1 MKNKTIVMTT
11 ATLIL
16 ASGLLLGTHSYA
28 ADDNSTPSEV
38 YDVSAYTK
46 HVEDSMQK
54 LHTLH
59 LRAFDKNLNSGQR
72 EKARREFFKISQ
84 GLVQEMHQRIM
95 GLNVKAGAALSHT
108 DVLLNT
114 HLTMMVLDMLSELQ
128 RESYI
133 DPVMRQ

>member
-1 MKNKTIVMTT
+1 
-11 ATLIL
+11 
-16 ASGLLLGTHSYA
+16 
-28 ADDNSTPSEV
+28 V

-46 HVEDSMQK
+46 HVEDTMQQ

-59 LRAFDKNLNSGQR
+59 LKAFDKTVDSGKR
-72 EKARREFFKISQ
+72 EAARREFFRLSQ

-108 DVLLNT
+108 DVLLST

-128 RESYI
+128 LESYV